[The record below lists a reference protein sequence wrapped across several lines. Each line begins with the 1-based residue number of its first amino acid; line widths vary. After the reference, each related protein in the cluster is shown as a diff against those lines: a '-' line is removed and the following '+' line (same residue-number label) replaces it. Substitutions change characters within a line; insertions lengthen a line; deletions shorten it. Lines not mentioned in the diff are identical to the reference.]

1 MIELLYN
8 EAADIR
14 SLAANVL
21 GVCLSFSD
29 DNTFNTI
36 ITSTILSTDVTSIHN
51 ADERHGRC
59 LAIGQ
64 LIKYNNE
71 RALSYHNHI
80 IHDVTAYLKDDV
92 LMIRKTAISV
102 SKYILNI
109 YNTMSDENKV

>member
-29 DNTFNTI
+29 DSTFNTI
-36 ITSTILSTDVTSIHN
+36 VTSTILSTDVSSIHN

-71 RALSYHNHI
+71 RSISYHDHI

-109 YNTMSDENKV
+109 YNTMNDDNKV